1 MAPTSDRSSSHGSVV
16 LSSALAGAVLGAAAL
31 TWWLLSETDRRRRAR
46 RTAEVW
52 PAVGLPDA
60 DPDLGV
66 PLQEAGSDSQ
76 LRDRVQQL
84 NAAIDD
90 VRRQLEQLQTNA

>member
-1 MAPTSDRSSSHGSVV
+1 MVPSSDRSSAHGSVV

-31 TWWLLSETDRRRRAR
+31 TWWLLSETDRRRRNR
-46 RTAEVW
+46 RPQQGWVS
-52 PAVGLPDA
+52 PDLPD
-60 DPDLGV
+60 GEITV
-66 PLQEAGSDSQ
+66 PLREGGSDGQ

-90 VRRQLEQLQTNA
+90 VRRQLEQLQTSA